1 VTREEY
7 LRAFNQGAIAM
18 RRTPEPINPYLLIE
32 PDAERA
38 LAWEEGAKRER
49 ERPAVQKLT
58 REL

>member
-1 VTREEY
+1 MTREEY

-49 ERPAVQKLT
+49 ERLRRPEIDA
-58 REL
+58 EL